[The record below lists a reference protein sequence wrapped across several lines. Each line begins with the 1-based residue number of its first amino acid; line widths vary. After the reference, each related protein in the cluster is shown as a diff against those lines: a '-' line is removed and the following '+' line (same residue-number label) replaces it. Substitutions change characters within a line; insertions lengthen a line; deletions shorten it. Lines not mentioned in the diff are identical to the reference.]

1 MKILSLGR
9 RSAWE
14 VLAVTA
20 CIAAG
25 CNRPYYRKQAD
36 EEVYGM
42 VRAAANDPRWPLTD
56 YTIQPR
62 CESRM
67 FDPYDPDKSP
77 MPPDDSTSHR
87 LMHCVN
93 GKKGWKHWHR
103 NGCTPYTENPTWK
116 AYLPYDESGVVSLDR
131 TGAVSMAFLNSR
143 EYQSAQE
150 EVYLAAL
157 SVSYQRFQFQTQ
169 FYGLFTHQYTSD
181 GRYHSRD
188 DMGVPYTNEAPV
200 SELRNTT
207 TLGASRYMATGGQL
221 IVEAA
226 NSIVW
231 QFGGDTDENTWTL
244 LNFNFVQPLL
254 RAAGRAYVLENLT
267 ESERKLLMS
276 IRHLER
282 YRRGMVMEVL
292 NGRSRGPSP
301 DADGVAITSL
311 SPAIALAAGVT
322 SATGVT
328 TGGMLG
334 LLADQRVIDNQREN
348 VSGLVSSVEQ
358 LESVYSAGRITRF
371 QVDLARQSLY
381 NAQSQLLLISRSH
394 QDRLESV
401 KMTLGLPPD
410 LPIRLNDPMLKQF
423 ALIDPASNE
432 LEDRLA
438 AFLRE
443 VRDSVEVPDRPTFE
457 RWLQTLGG
465 LGRDMER
472 FLDMLDQDMRVL
484 EATLP
489 ARHTS
494 LETLVAR
501 EEAKRGDVDARII
514 SGEDLDQRVAVLKA
528 NLAKQTKAIQAMLD
542 QWEEVVTQTKI
553 GDDEESRKELRVK
566 IRSRGQEVSRQLSQ
580 AMLVQAETRLETLAL
595 VPVEL
600 DPREAFEI
608 ARCKR
613 RDWMNARAM
622 LVDVWRQI
630 EVSAN
635 ALKSKLNLKFSGD
648 VGTKDNDPFKFAST
662 TGRIRMGLEFDP
674 PLSRLAQRNA
684 YRAALIEYQRTRRAY
699 YAFVDRVNQYLRF
712 TLRQIR
718 YDQLNFEIRR
728 RAVSLAVTQVDRI
741 LYDLARPPKP
751 GEASQLSNTLARDL
765 VDSYSSLLSAE
776 NQLVTVFVDHESQ
789 RLNLNFDMGIM
800 ELDQNGMW
808 LDPGPVEPSGM
819 LDDEKP
825 EEVPLPEHWLQSV
838 EGKVDWP
845 AEQSPPEQA
854 TEEQGRPKAE

>member
-9 RSAWE
+9 RSRWS

-42 VRAAANDPRWPLTD
+42 VHAAANDPRWPLTD

-67 FDPYDPDKSP
+67 FDPDDPDKPP
-77 MPPDDSTSHR
+77 MPPDDPTSHQ

-116 AYLPYDESGVVSLDR
+116 AYLPRDESGDVLLDR
-131 TGAVSMAFLNSR
+131 AGAVSMAFLHSR
-143 EYQSAQE
+143 DYQSAQE
-150 EVYLAAL
+150 EVYLSAL
-157 SVSYQRFQFQTQ
+157 SVSYQRFRFQTQ
-169 FYGLFTHQYTSD
+169 FFGSLTHQYTSD
-181 GRYHSRD
+181 GQFHTRD
-188 DMGVPYTNEAPV
+188 DMGVPYTNNSPV
-200 SELRNTT
+200 NKLSNST
-207 TLGASRYMATGGQL
+207 TLGASRYTATGGQL

-231 QFGGDTDENTWTL
+231 QFGGDPDENTWTIL
-244 LNFNFVQPLL
+244 DFSFVQPLL
-254 RAAGRAYVLENLT
+254 RLGGRAYVLENLT
-267 ESERKLLMS
+267 EAERKLLMS

-282 YRRGMVMEVL
+282 YRRGMVVEVL
-292 NGRSRGPSP
+292 NGRSRGPAP
-301 DADGVAITSL
+301 NADGVAITSL
-311 SPAIALAAGVT
+311 SPAIALAAGVA
-322 SATGVT
+322 SATGVA

-334 LLADQRVIDNQREN
+334 LLADQRVIGNQREN
-348 VSGLVSSVEQ
+348 VSGLISSVEQ
-358 LESVYSAGRITRF
+358 LESVYNAGRITRF

-394 QDRLESV
+394 QDRLEAL

-423 ALIDPASNE
+423 ALMDPASND
-432 LEDRLA
+432 LEDRLT

-443 VRDSVEVPDRPTFE
+443 VRDSAEAPDRPTFQ
-457 RWLQTLGG
+457 RWLQALAG
-465 LGRDMER
+465 LGQEMER
-472 FLDMLDQDMRVL
+472 FLQMLDQDMRTL
-484 EATLP
+484 EAALP
-489 ARHTS
+489 ARHSS
-494 LETLVAR
+494 LESLAAR
-501 EEAKRGDVDARII
+501 EEAKRGDVDARIL
-514 SGEDLDQRVAVLKA
+514 GREYLDQRVMVLKA
-528 NLAKQTKAIQAMLD
+528 NLAKQTTAMQTLLNG
-542 QWEEVVTQTKI
+542 WEEVVTQTKI

-566 IRSRGQEVSRQLSQ
+566 IRSRGQEVARQLSQ

-613 RDWMNARAM
+613 RDWMNARAA
-622 LVDVWRQI
+622 LIDVWRQI

-635 ALKSKLNLKFSGD
+635 ALKSDLNLKFGGD
-648 VGTKDNDPFKFAST
+648 LGTRDNNPFKFSST
-662 TGRIRMGLEFDP
+662 TGRIRVGFQFDP
-674 PLSRLAQRNA
+674 PLTRLAQRNA
-684 YRAALIEYQRTRRAY
+684 YRTALIEYQQTRRAY
-699 YAFVDRVNQYLRF
+699 YAFVDRVNQYLRL

-776 NQLVTVFVDHESQ
+776 NQLVTVYVDHESQ
-789 RLNLNFDMGIM
+789 RLNLNFDMGTM

-819 LDDEKP
+819 LDGEKP

-838 EGKVDWP
+838 DSP
-845 AEQSPPEQA
+845 AEQPGPEEA
-854 TEEQGRPKAE
+854 EKEQGKPNAE